1 MIMIDL
7 GMDIRIGLETALITV
22 EDTNEYI
29 IRTEK
34 EIIMWIEID
43 LKTTE
48 ETWWIFNENI
58 KVIMVTALKDTE
70 INVERGKS
78 MMIIMKTETGI

>member
-7 GMDIRIGLETALITV
+7 GMDIRTGLETVLITV
-22 EDTNEYI
+22 EDTSEYI

-48 ETWWIFNENI
+48 GTWWILSENI
-58 KVIMVTALKDTE
+58 IVIMLTALKETE
-70 INVERGKS
+70 IIVERGRS